1 MTVQLVGVRAGEFD
15 QHKYKSSLAVQLE
28 LKQENIEMSTVKEVI
43 ARRSGLA
50 DDVVDGNSR
59 SSQETPRLNH
69 HEGAL
74 ISPSRRH
81 QRWDSKRNV
90 VRQQT
95 TSPYSLVVGIRVVG
109 LATRD
114 LLRLTIAGKALID
127 SGSIGGY
134 DLQADPKIS
143 GVEFGVK
150 VVTGDGKPLCNKA
163 IKGRYRDEHTT
174 GICVS
179 HPPVGSAKLETL
191 SNASS
196 TGDFHS
202 QCSLLFSSL
211 LFCPSLPSPYNP
223 SPRLHLLRD
232 PTIGT
237 LTAVPCIYFG

>member
-43 ARRSGLA
+43 ARRIGLA
-50 DDVVDGNSR
+50 DNVVDGHSR
-59 SSQETPRLNH
+59 SSQETPRPNNH
-69 HEGAL
+69 GRSSQETPRPNNHGRSSQET
-74 ISPSRRH
+74 PRRH
-81 QRWDSKRNV
+81 QRGDSKRNV

-163 IKGRYRDEHTT
+163 IKGRCRDEHTT
-174 GICVS
+174 GICVI
-179 HPPVGSAKLETL
+179 
-191 SNASS
+191 ASS
-196 TGDFHS
+196 RRIS
-202 QCSLLFSSL
+202 QALDSF
-211 LFCPSLPSPYNP
+211 
-223 SPRLHLLRD
+223 
-232 PTIGT
+232 
-237 LTAVPCIYFG
+237 